1 MGADQTKPD
10 QPPKPKR
17 KGTVL
22 DQLKIRRAEQAALKK
37 LQFGATPPTGP
48 KPIPPPK
55 TLTPAEL
62 KATSPVVVQAPP
74 TPPAAVVFAAPAP
87 DEGGSILEM
96 AAAKMLRHRISMPS
110 STDTGM
116 ELIQSISLQIQTGQP
131 LKTLEV
137 STEKFLGEITAKT
150 HIWQTALAYHDIFER
165 GALHVQARWF
175 LEKSLWEDLVNNRL
189 TPPEKLALL
198 QLCVRET
205 DKIKE
210 GAARFQ
216 GSLESS
222 GKGSAGDIAV
232 STERADRTLEKVD
245 DPTVKHL
252 AGTSSTGR
260 ELARRLLDTAG
271 KNAEKIIADA
281 LAKPI
286 PT

>member
-1 MGADQTKPD
+1 MKDKPKEQPVP

-48 KPIPPPK
+48 KPVSPPK

-62 KATSPVVVQAPP
+62 KVAPPVAAQVPPPPRPPPDAPVV
-74 TPPAAVVFAAPAP
+74 
-87 DEGGSILEM
+87 EGSVLET
-96 AAAKMLRHRISMPS
+96 AAAKMLHNRVSTPS
-110 STDTGM
+110 SADTGM
-116 ELIQSISLQIQTGQP
+116 ELIQAISHLIQTGQP
-131 LKTLEV
+131 LKSLEA

-165 GALHVQARWF
+165 GALYAQARWG
-175 LEKSLWEDLVNNRL
+175 LEKSLYDDLVNNRL
-189 TPPEKLALL
+189 TPQEKLALL
-198 QLCVRET
+198 QMCVRET

-210 GAARFQ
+210 GAARYQ
-216 GSLESS
+216 GNMEDT
-222 GKGSAGDIAV
+222 GKGSAGDIAG

-271 KNAEKIIADA
+271 KNAEKIVADA
-281 LAKPI
+281 LAKTI
-286 PT
+286 PA

>member
-1 MGADQTKPD
+1 MKDKPKEQPVP

-37 LQFGATPPTGP
+37 LQFGSVPPTGP
-48 KPIPPPK
+48 KPVSPPK

-62 KATSPVVVQAPP
+62 KVTPPVVAQVPP
-74 TPPAAVVFAAPAP
+74 PPLPPMPILDEEGSVLEIAV
-87 DEGGSILEM
+87 
-96 AAAKMLRHRISMPS
+96 AKMLRNRTDMPS
-110 STDTGM
+110 SKDTGM

-131 LKTLEV
+131 LKILEAL
-137 STEKFLGEITAKT
+137 TEKFLGEITAKT

-165 GALHVQARWF
+165 GALYAQSRWY
-175 LEKSLWEDLVNNRL
+175 LEKSLYEDLVKNIL
-189 TPPEKLALL
+189 TPAEKLALL
-198 QLCVRET
+198 QMCVRET

-271 KNAEKIIADA
+271 KNAEKIVADA
-281 LAKPI
+281 LAKPT
-286 PT
+286 PA